1 MPTLYVQEQGSKVQK
16 RDHEVL
22 VTKDGEVLQ
31 ALPVAH
37 IDQVV
42 LMGRGVQMTTA
53 ALVDLLLKDIPILI
67 TNQQGSKLYVS
78 LTRGVSRFGE
88 LRTQQ
93 MYLVHTPDRAL
104 ELARAMVL
112 AKLHNQRALLA
123 RTGWA
128 SAAAAITQIGQQM
141 RSLAAATTIDM
152 VRGYE
157 GAAAAAYFG
166 AWKLA
171 VSPTWRFGGR
181 AFYPPPDPINA
192 VLSFGYTLALNDVL
206 AAVQMTG
213 LDPYLG
219 TFHVIEAGRPSLGL
233 DLLEEFRPLLIDRLV
248 LELVTTG
255 ALTPAQFERPPQQ
268 PEAIYLNAAGRAL
281 FVQRYQALMLS
292 PAPLPDGTQTT
303 LRRVVLLQAYAVARV
318 IRGEQAQYVGYTGEP
333 LPPSTTGRTAA
344 P

>member
-78 LTRGVSRFGE
+78 LTRGVSRFVE

-128 SAAAAITQIGQQM
+128 SAAAAIAQIGQQM
-141 RSLAAATTIDM
+141 RSLRRQRRSIWSEATRARRRQPILA
-152 VRGYE
+152 RGSWPYHQ
-157 GAAAAAYFG
+157 
-166 AWKLA
+166 
-171 VSPTWRFGGR
+171 
-181 AFYPPPDPINA
+181 
-192 VLSFGYTLALNDVL
+192 LALWR
-206 AAVQMTG
+206 TG
-213 LDPYLG
+213 LL
-219 TFHVIEAGRPSLGL
+219 
-233 DLLEEFRPLLIDRLV
+233 
-248 LELVTTG
+248 
-255 ALTPAQFERPPQQ
+255 PA
-268 PEAIYLNAAGRAL
+268 A
-281 FVQRYQALMLS
+281 
-292 PAPLPDGTQTT
+292 
-303 LRRVVLLQAYAVARV
+303 
-318 IRGEQAQYVGYTGEP
+318 
-333 LPPSTTGRTAA
+333 
-344 P
+344 